1 MRARPDT
8 ASNSPATS
16 AAAIAAEAWPAV
28 VDVDCPWHRGQ
39 VATWLSPEHEVGPP
53 LSPPYAAE
61 RAGRWADAAAYWKGV
76 ASPFEQ
82 ALALARSGDPDLLTE
97 AVRLFDRQGCAAAA
111 HRARVLLRSTGARVP
126 RATAASSH
134 PQGLTP
140 REEEVLVL
148 LEKGLPD
155 ADIAEALV
163 ISRRTAEHHVAS
175 VLAKLGASSR
185 RELAVGGRAA
195 TPG

>member
-1 MRARPDT
+1 VA
-8 ASNSPATS
+8 AT
-16 AAAIAAEAWPAV
+16 
-28 VDVDCPWHRGQ
+28 
-39 VATWLSPEHEVGPP
+39 PP
-53 LSPPYAAE
+53 LAEPYAAE
-61 RAGRWADAAAYWKGV
+61 REGRWADAAAYWEGV

-82 ALALARSGDPDLLTE
+82 ALALARSGEPELLTG
-97 AVRLFDRQGCAAAA
+97 AVRIFDRLGCAAAA
-111 HRARVLLRSTGARVP
+111 HRARVLLRATGARVP

-148 LEKGLPD
+148 VTRGLGD
-155 ADIAEALV
+155 AEIAETLV

-175 VLAKLGASSR
+175 LLAKLGASGR
-185 RELAVGGRAA
+185 RELGLGGRAA